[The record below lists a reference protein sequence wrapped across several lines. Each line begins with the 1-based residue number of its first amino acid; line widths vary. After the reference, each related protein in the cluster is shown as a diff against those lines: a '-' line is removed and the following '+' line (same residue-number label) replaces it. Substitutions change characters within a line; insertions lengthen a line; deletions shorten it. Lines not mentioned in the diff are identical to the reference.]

1 MSQTGASSAELV
13 AALRRVARPVGA
25 VTGGMA
31 AFMLLCAFSGVLME
45 VSGYHRLVDEGGTEA
60 MWIASIVTFGAAA
73 LLWRAGLEIEEQR
86 GLSRRDATLAVALI
100 WFGAGLF
107 GGLPFVLGAGLSP
120 ADAFFEAASG
130 FTTTGA
136 TILADIEGTL
146 SRPLLLWRSLIQWL
160 GGMGVVVLFV
170 AVFPN
175 LGVGGKHM
183 FRSEV
188 PGPTAEGLVPR
199 IRETSIVLWGIYAA
213 LTALEFVVLWVLG
226 ALITPSPGAV
236 RMDVFQAVCHALTTM
251 STGGF
256 SPLNASVAGFQSP
269 LIEVVISA
277 FMLVGGVNYALY
289 HGLLTT
295 RSWRGMFRSGEFR
308 MYVVIVSVSVLLLTL
323 LLVSHHEQHPW
334 QALRYALFQVASMV
348 TSTGY
353 VTDDYMAYPAPGLG
367 LLLVIMFVGAMSGS
381 TAGGIKVS
389 RILLLGKT
397 TWAQIR
403 RSVRPSVVVSVRMS
417 RKTVPQPVLTEV
429 AVFFF
434 VYMLVLMF
442 GVLLVAYTDGTPL
455 PTGFGA
461 MLTTLSNMG
470 PAPFY
475 LEADH
480 FAAYSDVAKL
490 WFAFAM
496 ILGRLEFFTLLAL
509 LLPDFWSR

>member
-1 MSQTGASSAELV
+1 MSRTAGAQNELL
-13 AALRRVARPVGA
+13 AALRRVSRPVGT
-25 VTGGMA
+25 VVGGMA
-31 AFMLLCAFSGVLME
+31 AFMLICAFSGVLME
-45 VSGYHRLVDEGGTEA
+45 VAGYHRPVDEWGTEA
-60 MWIASIVTFGAAA
+60 MLFASLATFGAAA
-73 LLWRAGLEIEEQR
+73 LMWRVGSAIDPQR
-86 GLSRRDATLAVALI
+86 GMSRRDATLAVALI
-100 WFGAGLF
+100 WFGAGIF

-120 ADAFFEAASG
+120 ADAFFEAESG

-199 IRETSIVLWGIYAA
+199 IRETSMVLWGIYAA
-213 LTALEFVVLWVLG
+213 ITLLEIVVLWVIG
-226 ALITPSPGAV
+226 ATITPPSGAV
-236 RMDVFQAVCHALTTM
+236 QMDLFQSICHGLTTM

-269 LIEVVISA
+269 LIETVIA
-277 FMLVGGVNYALY
+277 VFMLVGGVNYALY

-295 RSWRGMFRSGEFR
+295 RSWRVLLRSGEFR
-308 MYVVIVSVSVLLLTL
+308 MYVVMVAISVLLLTL
-323 LLVSHHEQHPW
+323 LVLDHHEQHPG
-334 QALRYALFQVASMV
+334 QALRYALFQVATMV

-353 VTDDYMAYPAPGLG
+353 VTDDYMAYPPPGLG
-367 LLLVIMFVGAMSGS
+367 LLLVLMFVGAMSGS

-417 RKTVPQPVLTEV
+417 RKSVPQAVLTEV

-434 VYMLVLMF
+434 VYMLFLMG
-442 GVLLVAYTDGTPL
+442 GVLLVAYTDGTPI

-490 WFAFAM
+490 WFSFAM